1 MTHLEIDKALIDIL
15 AEKKAECETR
25 LKAIPKENKSE
36 KKAVHLEL
44 GMYTLCQNAGF
55 LINTTGGREG
65 VIRTRR
71 TVLSQILTKHP
82 NLAKTFN
89 ALEEEKQNAF
99 IAALQAELF
108 LRDQFLPQYREA
120 LTAATAADDTDG
132 VLEMRIKI
140 GTLESVFDAWEAW
153 RRENDVFPGVS
164 GEIGE

>member
-25 LKAIPKENKSE
+25 LKAIPRENKSE

-71 TVLSQILTKHP
+71 SVTSQILTKHP
-82 NLAKTFN
+82 NLAETFN
-89 ALEEEKQNAF
+89 ALDGETQNAF
-99 IAALQAELF
+99 VAALQAELF
-108 LRDQFLPQYREA
+108 LRDQFLPQYRSELQSATEA
-120 LTAATAADDTDG
+120 GDVDG
-132 VLEMRIKI
+132 ILEMRIKI
-140 GTLESVFDAWEAW
+140 GTLENVFGAWEAW
-153 RRENDVFPGVS
+153 RRENNVFPCML
-164 GEIGE
+164 EEKA